1 MLNDLIFPKRC
12 LGCSRLGEWMCPL
25 CLRTWKYENLLT
37 HVGGLQVYSSVLYS
51 PIASRVLLAAK
62 EDSIRIADDFVILA
76 LRLSIARAR
85 KEFGLGAILVPI
97 PSQRHAI
104 RVRGR
109 NFTDEIVHKAAR
121 HEGNQV
127 RQLLTHQRRVK
138 DQSALDAS
146 SRRVNLREALTCTGN
161 ISPSREVI
169 LADDLVTTGS
179 TLLEAVRALSLGNI
193 AVLAAVTA
201 CVAQPLR

>member
-12 LGCSRLGEWMCPL
+12 LGCSRLGEWMCAL
-25 CLRTWKYENLLT
+25 CLRTWKYENLVT
-37 HVGGLQVYSSVLYS
+37 HVGGLRVYSSVLYS

-62 EDSIRIADDFVILA
+62 EDAICIADELIVVA
-76 LRLSIARAR
+76 LQLSIARAR
-85 KEFGLGAILVPI
+85 KDFGLGAILVPI

-109 NFTDEIVHKAAR
+109 NFTDDIVQRAAR
-121 HEGNQV
+121 HQGNQV
-127 RQLLTHQRRVK
+127 RQALTHHRRVK

-146 SRRVNLREALTCTGN
+146 SRRVNLREALTFTGN
-161 ISPSREVI
+161 ISSSREVI

-179 TLLEAVRALSLGNI
+179 TLLEAVRALSVGNI